1 MGVGLGATMRRM
13 RRRGVGLLVALGV
26 LGALAT
32 AGYVFSTSRTPV
44 TRFRTATV
52 DRGTIVATVSAT
64 GALAAVT
71 TVQVGSQVSGQV
83 REVLVDFN
91 SPVRRNQLIARID
104 PDVFQAKVNAATADV
119 ESAQAQVLNQ
129 RANVEKVRAD
139 VENARAAAVTAEAN
153 VERMRADIEN
163 ARAVIA
169 TAQANVTRDSATTG
183 NARVELDRRMDLA
196 RRELISKSERDQAQT
211 AFDTAQAQLEATR
224 AQERAGQAALRSS
237 QAQLAAGE
245 SQVRAATAQVASAQA
260 TFQVAEAQLKAAEAT
275 VRQKQAALEQ
285 TRLDLVHTE
294 IRAPVDGVVVSRT
307 VEPGQTVAASLQAPT
322 LFTIAQDLTRMQVEA
337 AVDEA
342 DVGRLREGMG
352 ATFTVDAFP
361 GRTFRGEIGQ
371 IRKAALVVQNVVSYT
386 TVITVPNPDRILLPG
401 MTANVRVQAD
411 RREDALRV
419 SNAALR
425 FRPPSDGTDPA
436 GGSRGRNA
444 AEDPAGRA
452 PARGS
457 GSGAAADAGG
467 GRGAGGGGGGGS
479 LREMRAA
486 LVRDLALTADQQTKV
501 DAILEEARQTFTNA
515 RAQGGDETAP
525 GAQRRRV
532 RTEVREKIRAVLTP
546 DQQKRFDAG
555 GAQDGLAGAPTGTPA
570 RVYVP
575 GPDGK
580 PQSVTIV
587 VGLSD
592 GTYSEVVSGDIKA
605 GQDVFVGTPSGSP
618 ARSSNTT
625 GGPRFRL

>member
-1 MGVGLGATMRRM
+1 MRPM
-13 RRRGVGLLVALGV
+13 RRRGAVLLVVVGV

-32 AGYVFSTSRTPV
+32 AGYVFSTSRPPA

-104 PDVFQAKVNAATADV
+104 PDVFQAKLNAATADL

-139 VENARAAAVTAEAN
+139 VENARAAAATAEAN
-153 VERMRADIEN
+153 VERMRADVEN

-169 TAQANVTRDSATTG
+169 TAQANVTRDSATTS
-183 NARVELDRRMDLA
+183 NARVELERRMDLA
-196 RRELISKSERDQAQT
+196 QRELISKSERDQAQT
-211 AFDTAQAQLEATR
+211 TFDTAQAQLEATR
-224 AQERAGQAALRSS
+224 AQERAGQAALRSA
-237 QAQLAAGE
+237 QAQFTAGE
-245 SQVRAATAQVASAQA
+245 SQVRAAKAQVASAQA
-260 TFQVAEAQLKAAEAT
+260 TLQVAEAQLKAADAT

-307 VEPGQTVAASLQAPT
+307 VDPGQTVAASLQAPT

-342 DVGRLREGMG
+342 DVGRLREGMD

-361 GRTFRGEIGQ
+361 GRSFRGQIAQ
-371 IRKAALVVQNVVSYT
+371 IRKAAQVVQNVVSYT
-386 TVITVPNPDRILLPG
+386 TVITVPNPDRTLLPG
-401 MTANVRVQAD
+401 MTANVRIQVD

-419 SNAALR
+419 ANAALR
-425 FRPPSDGTDPA
+425 FRPPADSAEPAAASRARAGTDEP
-436 GGSRGRNA
+436 
-444 AEDPAGRA
+444 
-452 PARGS
+452 
-457 GSGAAADAGG
+457 G
-467 GRGAGGGGGGGS
+467 GRGQGASAGAPAGAGSGGGGGG
-479 LREMRAA
+479 LREMRAT
-486 LVRDLALTADQQTKV
+486 LVRDLALSAEQQTKL
-501 DAILEEARQTFTNA
+501 DAILEEARQAFAAA
-515 RAQGGDETAP
+515 RTQGGDDTAA
-525 GAQRRRV
+525 GSQRRRV
-532 RTEVREKIRAVLTP
+532 RTEIREKIRAILTS
-546 DQQKRFDAG
+546 DQQKRFDASVA
-555 GAQDGLAGAPTGTPA
+555 AQDGGAAPAATAA

-580 PQSVTIV
+580 PQAVAIM

-592 GTYSEVVSGDIKA
+592 GTYSEVVSGEIKA
-605 GQDVFVGTPSGSP
+605 GQDVFVGTPSGAP
-618 ARSSNTT
+618 GRSSTSS
-625 GGPRFRL
+625 GGPRLRL

>member
-1 MGVGLGATMRRM
+1 MRLMG
-13 RRRGVGLLVALGV
+13 RRGVLLLVVVGV

-32 AGYVFSTSRTPV
+32 AGYVFSTSRTPA
-44 TRFRTATV
+44 TRFRTATL

-91 SPVRRNQLIARID
+91 TPVRRNQLIARID
-104 PDVFQAKVNAATADV
+104 PEVFQAKVNAATADL

-139 VENARAAAVTAEAN
+139 VENARAAAATAEAN
-153 VERMRADIEN
+153 AERMRADVEN

-169 TAQANVTRDSATTG
+169 TAQANVTRDSATTN
-183 NARVELDRRMDLA
+183 NARVELERRVDLIQ
-196 RRELISKSERDQAQT
+196 RELISKSERDQAQT
-211 AFDTAQAQLEATR
+211 TFDTAQAQLEATR
-224 AQERAGQAALRSS
+224 AQERAGQAALRST
-237 QAQLAAGE
+237 QAQLTAGE
-245 SQVRAATAQVASAQA
+245 SQVRAAKAQVASAQA
-260 TFQVAEAQLKAAEAT
+260 TLQVAEAQLKAADAT

-307 VEPGQTVAASLQAPT
+307 VDPGQTVAASLQAPT

-342 DVGRLREGMG
+342 DVGRLREGMS
-352 ATFTVDAFP
+352 AVFTVDAFP
-361 GRTFRGEIGQ
+361 GRTFRGEISQ
-371 IRKAALVVQNVVSYT
+371 IRKAAQVVQNVVSYT

-401 MTANVRVQAD
+401 MTANVRVQVD

-419 SNAALR
+419 VNAALR
-425 FRPPSDGTDPA
+425 FRPPADSAEPAAQPRARA
-436 GGSRGRNA
+436 GG
-444 AEDPAGRA
+444 EDPAGR
-452 PARGS
+452 GQ
-457 GSGAAADAGG
+457 AGG
-467 GRGAGGGGGGGS
+467 AGAPDGAGPGGGG
-479 LREMRAA
+479 LREMRAT
-486 LVRDLALTADQQTKV
+486 LVRDLALTAEQQTKL
-501 DAILEEARQTFTNA
+501 DAILEEARQSFAAVRT
-515 RAQGGDETAP
+515 QGGDDKGA

-532 RTEVREKIRAVLTP
+532 RTEIREKIRAILTS
-546 DQQKRFDAG
+546 DQQKRFDASVA
-555 GAQDGLAGAPTGTPA
+555 AQDGGVAPAATAA

-580 PQSVTIV
+580 PQAVAIM

-592 GTYSEVVSGDIKA
+592 GTYSEVVSGEIKA
-605 GQDVFVGTPSGSP
+605 GQDVFVGTPSGAPGRPST
-618 ARSSNTT
+618 SS
-625 GGPRFRL
+625 GGPRLRP

>member
-1 MGVGLGATMRRM
+1 MGVGLGATMRPM
-13 RRRGVGLLVALGV
+13 RRRGVALLVALGV

-32 AGYVFSTSRTPV
+32 AGYVFSTSRTTV
-44 TRFRTATV
+44 TRFRTSTV
-52 DRGTIVATVSAT
+52 DRGPIVATVSAT

-104 PDVFQAKVNAATADV
+104 PEVFQAKVNAATADL

-129 RANVEKVRAD
+129 RANVEKARAD

-153 VERMRADIEN
+153 VERMRADVEN

-169 TAQANVTRDSATTG
+169 TAQANVTRDSATTN

-224 AQERAGQAALRSS
+224 AQERAGEAALRSA

-245 SQVRAATAQVASAQA
+245 SQARAAKAQVASIQA

-275 VRQKQAALEQ
+275 VRQKRAALEQ

-294 IRAPVDGVVVSRT
+294 IRAPVDGVVVSRS
-307 VEPGQTVAASLQAPT
+307 VDPGQTVAASLQAPT

-342 DVGRLREGMG
+342 DVGRLHEGMG

-361 GRTFRGEIGQ
+361 GRMFRGEITQ
-371 IRKAALVVQNVVSYT
+371 IRKAAQVVQNVVSYT
-386 TVITVPNPDRILLPG
+386 TVITVPNPDRTLLPG
-401 MTANVRVQAD
+401 MTANVRVQTD

-425 FRPPSDGTDPA
+425 FRPPGDSTEPA
-436 GGSRGRNA
+436 GGQRNRITA
-444 AEDPAGRA
+444 DDPAGRA
-452 PARGS
+452 PTRS
-457 GSGAAADAGG
+457 GGTGAAG
-467 GRGAGGGGGGGS
+467 GAGVGGGS
-479 LREMRAA
+479 LREMRAT

-501 DAILEEARQTFTNA
+501 DVILDEARQSFASTRT
-515 RAQGGDETAP
+515 QGGDDKALWT
-525 GAQRRRV
+525 QRRRL
-532 RTEVREKIRAVLTP
+532 RTEVREKIRAILTP
-546 DQQKRFDAG
+546 DQQKRFDTSAV
-555 GAQDGLAGAPTGTPA
+555 AQDGGVGTPAGTAA

-580 PQSVTIV
+580 PQPVPII

-592 GTYSEVVSGDIKA
+592 GAYSEVISGDIKT

-618 ARSSNTT
+618 GRSSGPTS
-625 GGPRFRL
+625 GPRLRL

>member
-1 MGVGLGATMRRM
+1 M
-13 RRRGVGLLVALGV
+13 RRRVALLLTVVGV

-32 AGYVFSTSRTPV
+32 AGYVFSTSRSPV

-104 PDVFQAKVNAATADV
+104 PEVFQARLNAATADLD
-119 ESAQAQVLNQ
+119 SARAQVLNQ
-129 RANVEKVRAD
+129 RANLEKVRAD
-139 VENARAAAVTAEAN
+139 VENAQAAVATAEAN
-153 VERMRADIEN
+153 VERMRADVEN

-169 TAQANVTRDSATTG
+169 TAQANVARENATTS
-183 NARVELDRRMDLA
+183 NARVELERRIDLA
-196 RRELISKSERDQAQT
+196 NRELVSKSERDQAQT
-211 AFDTAQAQLEATR
+211 TFDTAKAQLEAAR

-245 SQVRAATAQVASAQA
+245 SQARAAKAQVASAQA
-260 TFQVAEAQLKAAEAT
+260 ALQVAEAQVKAVEAT

-294 IRAPVDGVVVSRT
+294 IRAPVDGVVVSRA
-307 VEPGQTVAASLQAPT
+307 VDPGQTVAASLQAPT

-342 DVGRLREGMG
+342 DVGRLREGMD
-352 ATFTVDAFP
+352 ASFTVDAFP
-361 GRTFRGEIGQ
+361 GRAFRGQITQ
-371 IRKAALVVQNVVSYT
+371 IRKAAQVVQNVVSYT
-386 TVITVPNPDRILLPG
+386 TVITVPNPDRSLLPG
-401 MTANVRVQAD
+401 MTANVRIQVD
-411 RREDALRV
+411 RRDDALRV
-419 SNAALR
+419 ANAALR
-425 FRPPSDGTDPA
+425 FRPPTDNAEPAATPQARVGAEAPGARGQAGGAGAPA
-436 GGSRGRNA
+436 G
-444 AEDPAGRA
+444 AGL
-452 PARGS
+452 P
-457 GSGAAADAGG
+457 
-467 GRGAGGGGGGGS
+467 AGGGG

-486 LVRDLALTADQQTKV
+486 IVRDLALTAEQQTKL
-501 DAILEEARQTFTNA
+501 DAILEEARQGFA
-515 RAQGGDETAP
+515 GVRAQGGDDKAA

-532 RTEVREKIRAVLTP
+532 RTEIREKIRAILTP
-546 DQQKRFDAG
+546 EQQKRFEAVVA
-555 GAQDGLAGAPTGTPA
+555 AQDGGSAPGGTSA
-570 RVYVP
+570 RVYIP

-580 PQSVTIV
+580 PQAVAIM

-592 GTYSEVVSGDIKA
+592 GTYSEVVSGELKT
-605 GQDVFVGTPSGSP
+605 GQDVFVGTPSSAP
-618 ARSSNTT
+618 ARSST
-625 GGPRFRL
+625 GSPRLRL